1 MKEQR
6 KLKVSVKSTRS
17 HMELYWIAE
26 NCDKTKEVILAQ
38 HICRIIQASTKV
50 QGYALRPEGVKK
62 AHL

>member
-6 KLKVSVKSTRS
+6 KLKMSVKSARS
-17 HMELYWIAE
+17 LIELYWTAE

-38 HICRIIQASTKV
+38 HKCTIIQASTKV